1 MKQDIRTLQTIC
13 DAISPCCSV
22 RFWRRFFICQKVRC
36 HENIRSKFGVCKI
49 ICILLLKVY
58 CILCVVE
65 LLAVVLYYA
74 FPLFSLVVIIIRG
87 AIVYIGDKMR
97 RGGRV
102 SVFLLNNKL
111 FVATSTLFMATMV
124 TFYAYSLCLVF
135 IESFIFLS
143 EYFVYSYLAGVI
155 YPAISFGYLFF
166 VVVLGYYVV
175 RLIRGFG
182 HRYLDL
188 LNDIAEISLI
198 IEQQDNHVTNFDGN
212 LIISNVKNRTVKTIK
227 INGLV
232 FHVPMNMLESFC
244 NIHEERKD
252 RIRFRMPTV
261 LGRTSLTMSLARIC
275 RFTSRF

>member
-1 MKQDIRTLQTIC
+1 MKQDIRPLQTIC
-13 DAISPCCSV
+13 DAVSSCCSV

-36 HENIRSKFGVCKI
+36 QENIRSKFGVCKI

-65 LLAVVLYYA
+65 LLAAVLYYA

-87 AIVYIGDKMR
+87 AIVNIGDKMR

-135 IESFIFLS
+135 IESFIFLA

-155 YPAISFGYLFF
+155 YPAMSFGYLFF
-166 VVVLGYYVV
+166 VG
-175 RLIRGFG
+175 I
-182 HRYLDL
+182 
-188 LNDIAEISLI
+188 
-198 IEQQDNHVTNFDGN
+198 
-212 LIISNVKNRTVKTIK
+212 
-227 INGLV
+227 
-232 FHVPMNMLESFC
+232 
-244 NIHEERKD
+244 
-252 RIRFRMPTV
+252 
-261 LGRTSLTMSLARIC
+261 
-275 RFTSRF
+275 